1 MKGNNMQ
8 FEVQGQNYF
17 LQFHPGER
25 RWYLLKPT
33 RNGVAGM
40 AVLDDGTPA
49 TGIIPIPEEEDEN
62 KDVVN

>member
-1 MKGNNMQ
+1 MQ

-33 RNGVAGM
+33 LHGVAGM
-40 AVLDDGTPA
+40 AVLDDGGPA
-49 TGIIPIPEEEDEN
+49 TGIIPAADNEEEDQNE
-62 KDVVN
+62 VVN